1 MINLSYGSG
10 EVSLD
15 NNISIVAIQIQF
27 KGVVKIN
34 QTLPKE
40 FTIYNSKNKIIIYS
54 MSLNVLPDLL
64 FTYNG
69 NFRILSCI
77 ASNNKGEKIDI
88 TITNDNLGFWQKQ
101 NTTWE
106 TGIGWESLDGN
117 YIVGQIPVVQ
127 KKNLPELTEEQKK
140 LQEELRKG

>member
-40 FTIYNSKNKIIIYS
+40 FTIYNN
-54 MSLNVLPDLL
+54 LL
-64 FTYNG
+64 
-69 NFRILSCI
+69 
-77 ASNNKGEKIDI
+77 
-88 TITNDNLGFWQKQ
+88 
-101 NTTWE
+101 
-106 TGIGWESLDGN
+106 
-117 YIVGQIPVVQ
+117 
-127 KKNLPELTEEQKK
+127 
-140 LQEELRKG
+140 